1 MRTDADH
8 MTILCGE
15 CGLEPGEACSF
26 LCLGWV
32 TREEIEEHSLDVR
45 VIVSYRTPAGFGA
58 RGRRPRCYVPPARH
72 LPRREPIS
80 YTQYLNARNTR
91 MHEPW

>member
-8 MTILCGE
+8 MTILCVE

-45 VIVSYRTPAGFGA
+45 VIASYRTPAGVWC
-58 RGRRPRCYVPPARH
+58 PRSTTAVLRTTCTSPAS
-72 LPRREPIS
+72 PR
-80 YTQYLNARNTR
+80 AD
-91 MHEPW
+91 